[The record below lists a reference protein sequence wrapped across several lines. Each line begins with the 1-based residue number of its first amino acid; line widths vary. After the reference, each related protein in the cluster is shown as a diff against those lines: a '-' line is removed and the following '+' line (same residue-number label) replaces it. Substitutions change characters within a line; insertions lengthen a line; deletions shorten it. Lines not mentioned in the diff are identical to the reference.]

1 MRPERRPVAEV
12 WTALGSRFLPFADAA
27 SDTLPLSRLLRLSLF
42 QVSVGMAMVLLT
54 GTLNRVM
61 IVELGM
67 SAWLVALMVALPLVF
82 APLRA
87 LIGHRSDTHKSV
99 LGWRR
104 GPYIWFGSMFQFGGL
119 ALMPFALILL
129 SGDTTGPAWVG
140 PAGAALA
147 FLLVGAG
154 IHITQTAGLA
164 LASDLAT
171 EETRPRVVALL
182 YIMLLFGMLV
192 SSLVFGW
199 LLHDFNTMILI
210 QVIQGAGVVTMAL
223 NLIALWK
230 QETRNRALTDPARER
245 PAFGDTWCRLVADT
259 TTARLLA
266 ASGLGVAAFSM
277 QDVLL
282 EPYGAEMLAMTVS
295 ETTRLTALWALG
307 ALIGFALCSRQLS
320 RGGEPHRLAGL
331 GAVAGIAAFVLI
343 ILAEPAGMMG
353 VFLFGAF
360 LIGFGGGLFSVGTLT
375 AMMAVARRHESGIAL
390 GAWGAVTATA
400 TGVAVSLGG
409 ALRDIINRLG
419 TEGNLGPAF
428 AGPAGGYTTVYVLEI
443 FLLFATLAVV
453 GPLARHSLISSNP
466 QATKFGLAAYPG

>member
-1 MRPERRPVAEV
+1 MRPERRPISEV
-12 WTALGSRFLPFADAA
+12 WTAVGSRFLPFADAA
-27 SDTLPLSRLLRLSLF
+27 SDTLPLGRLLRLSLF

-67 SAWLVALMVALPLVF
+67 PAWLVALMVALPLVF

-87 LIGHRSDTHKSV
+87 LIGHRSDNHKSV

-104 GPYIWFGSMFQFGGL
+104 GPFIWFGSMFQFGGL

-147 FLLVGAG
+147 FLLVGGG

-182 YIMLLFGMLV
+182 YIMLLVGMLV
-192 SSLVFGW
+192 SSVTFGW
-199 LLHDFNTMILI
+199 LLRDFNTLTLI
-210 QVIQGAGVVTMAL
+210 QVIQGAGVMTMVL
-223 NLIALWK
+223 NLVALWK
-230 QETRNRALTDPARER
+230 QESRNRALTDPARER
-245 PAFGDTWCRLVADT
+245 PAFGDTWQRLIADG

-266 ASGLGVAAFSM
+266 ASGLGAAAFSM

-282 EPYGAEMLAMTVS
+282 EPYGAEMLGMSVS

-307 ALIGFALCSRQLS
+307 ALLGFALCSRQLS
-320 RGGEPHRLAGL
+320 RGGEPHRLAGI
-331 GAVAGIAAFVLI
+331 GAVSGIAAFALI
-343 ILAEPAGMMG
+343 LLAEPAG
-353 VFLFGAF
+353 VTAAFLVGAF

-375 AMMAVARRHESGIAL
+375 AMMAIARRHESGIAL

-400 TGVAVSLGG
+400 TGIAVSLGG

-419 TEGNLGPAF
+419 ADGHLGLAF
-428 AGPAGGYTTVYVLEI
+428 TGKAAGYTTVYALEI
-443 FLLFATLAVV
+443 LLLFATLAVV
-453 GPLARHSLISSNP
+453 GPLARHSLSTSTP
-466 QATKFGLAAYPG
+466 PATKFGLAAYPG